1 MSCILDYLSYY
12 YNYYCFSKKQNIKND
27 INNYNYSSTK
37 VEIDNTYDLLFT
49 SLKKSYPKL
58 NIVLYEIYN
67 NGINIHNKNKTQV
80 FLYDNRIY
88 KICNMF
94 NIKRYLSIIHTIRNY
109 NINDVIIPIEIYHN
123 KLQNETVQIYDYYSK
138 GDLFDY
144 FVNNNLS
151 YNNILY
157 LYKLIV
163 NIISK
168 LHNNNIAHRDLK
180 LENFLIYYDE
190 SNEIKIILID
200 LDYSIFLNNNDNFI
214 GGTEQYAS
222 YEILNNK
229 NIDNWF
235 SVDLWSIGIILY
247 IFIFKEFPWHNCH
260 HLEDTFI
267 NYNNNYCNT
276 YWYNKLIK
284 LDMKEDQLVVYSKIF
299 NYCFNLDS
307 NERTDIN
314 YIKDLLTTI

>member
-12 YNYYCFSKKQNIKND
+12 YNYYCLSKKKTIKNEL
-27 INNYNYSSTK
+27 NNNNYSSTK
-37 VEIDNTYDLLFT
+37 VETDNTYDLLFT
-49 SLKKSYPKL
+49 SLKNSYPKL

-67 NGINIHNKNKTQV
+67 NGISIQNKSKTQV
-80 FLYDNRIY
+80 FLYNNRIY

-109 NINDVIIPIEIYHN
+109 NIKNVIIPIEIYHN

-144 FVNNNLS
+144 FVNNKLS
-151 YNNILY
+151 YSDILY
-157 LYKLIV
+157 LYKLII
-163 NIISK
+163 NIISD
-168 LHNNNIAHRDLK
+168 LHSNYIAHRDLK

-200 LDYSIFLNNNDNFI
+200 LDYSIFINNNDNFT

-235 SVDLWSIGIILY
+235 SVDLWSVGIILY

-260 HLEDTFI
+260 NLEDTFNNYI
-267 NYNNNYCNT
+267 NNYNNT
-276 YWYNKLIK
+276 YWYNKLKKI
-284 LDMKEDQLVVYSKIF
+284 DMKEDQVVVYSKIF

-307 NERTDIN
+307 NDRVDIN